1 MLTVMLGLGLLCAF
15 LSVVLFVS
23 GPSGGGARQREASA
37 PLREV
42 PEGAPAVVKVFFP
55 LINALSGPAKAIRWP
70 SYRDRASVAIA
81 RSGWGD
87 SFTVNHLFALKILS
101 ALVLPLTAALL
112 FAPVRNP
119 AIFLLAAVGAFFA
132 PDQMLSSSRKA
143 RERQIVRT
151 LPGAVDVLSLSV
163 EAGLEFLIALERL
176 VKRGL
181 SGPLRDE
188 LTAVLNDIRLGT
200 TRSEALRAMAT
211 RLEIPQVGSFVSTLD
226 TGGPARRLNRR
237 SPEITGRFPAD
248 RAVPAGG
255 EGGRAGDAEDHLPDA
270 AVHLP
275 GGVAGGDRTNRP
287 EVHLLGFLRL
297 IRAHPPPDRR
307 DARGRP

>member
-15 LSVVLFVS
+15 LSVVLLVS
-23 GPSGGGARQREASA
+23 GPSGGSVRQREASA
-37 PLREV
+37 PAGEV
-42 PEGAPAVVKVFFP
+42 PEGSPAVVKVFFP
-55 LINALSGPAKAIRWP
+55 LISALSGPAKAIRWP
-70 SYRDRASVAIA
+70 SYRDRAAVAIA

-87 SFTVNHLFALKILS
+87 SFTVNHLLALKILS

-119 AIFLLAAVGAFFA
+119 AVFLLAAVGAFFV
-132 PDQMLSSSRKA
+132 PDMMLSSSRKA
-143 RERQIVRT
+143 RERQIVRS

-211 RLEIPQVGSFVSTLD
+211 RLEIPQVGSFVSTLVQAD
-226 TGGPARRLNRR
+226 LLGASIGEVLKSQASFLRTERFQRAEKAGGQATQKIIFPMLLF
-237 SPEITGRFPAD
+237 IFPA
-248 RAVPAGG
+248 V
-255 EGGRAGDAEDHLPDA
+255 
-270 AVHLP
+270 
-275 GGVAGGDRTNRP
+275 
-287 EVHLLGFLRL
+287 LLVVIAPIALKF
-297 IRAHPPPDRR
+297 IYSDF
-307 DARGRP
+307 

>member
-15 LSVVLFVS
+15 LSVVLLVS
-23 GPSGGGARQREASA
+23 GPSSATRQREGAR
-37 PLREV
+37 PPGEV

-55 LINALSGPAKAIRWP
+55 LISALARPAKAIRWP
-70 SYRDRASVAIA
+70 SYRQRATVSIA

-87 SFTVNHLFALKILS
+87 SFTINHLLALKVLS
-101 ALVLPLTAALL
+101 AIVLPLVGALL

-119 AIFLLAAVGAFFA
+119 AIFLLAAAGSFFA

-143 RERQIVRT
+143 RERQIIRS

-200 TRSEALRAMAT
+200 TRSEALRAMSA
-211 RLEIPQVGSFVSTLD
+211 RLEIPQLSSFVSVLVQADLLGASIGDVLKSQASFLRTERFQRAEKA
-226 TGGPARRLNRR
+226 GGQATQKIIFPMLLF
-237 SPEITGRFPAD
+237 IFPA
-248 RAVPAGG
+248 V
-255 EGGRAGDAEDHLPDA
+255 
-270 AVHLP
+270 
-275 GGVAGGDRTNRP
+275 
-287 EVHLLGFLRL
+287 LLVVIAPIALKF
-297 IRAHPPPDRR
+297 IYSDF
-307 DARGRP
+307 

>member
-1 MLTVMLGLGLLCAF
+1 MLTVMLGLGLLCVF
-15 LSVVLFVS
+15 LSVVLFVA

-37 PLREV
+37 PPSEV

-55 LINALSGPAKAIRWP
+55 LITAVSRLAKAIRWP
-70 SYRDRASVAIA
+70 SYRDRAAVAIA

-87 SFTVNHLFALKILS
+87 SFTVNHLLALKILS
-101 ALVLPLTAALL
+101 ALVLPLLAALL

-132 PDQMLSSSRKA
+132 PDQLVSSSRKA
-143 RERQIVRT
+143 RERQIVRS

-211 RLEIPQVGSFVSTLD
+211 RLEIPQVGSFVSTLIQAD
-226 TGGPARRLNRR
+226 LLGASIGDVLKSQASFLRTERFQRAEKAGGQATQKIIFPMLLF
-237 SPEITGRFPAD
+237 IFPAVLLVVI
-248 RAVPAGG
+248 AP
-255 EGGRAGDAEDHLPDA
+255 
-270 AVHLP
+270 
-275 GGVAGGDRTNRP
+275 VALKFIYSD
-287 EVHLLGFLRL
+287 F
-297 IRAHPPPDRR
+297 
-307 DARGRP
+307 